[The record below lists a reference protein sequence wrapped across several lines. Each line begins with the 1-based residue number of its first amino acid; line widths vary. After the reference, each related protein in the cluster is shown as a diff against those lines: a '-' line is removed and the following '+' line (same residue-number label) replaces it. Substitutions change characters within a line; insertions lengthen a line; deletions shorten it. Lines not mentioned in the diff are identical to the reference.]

1 MIKKN
6 ILLLLAATSALILP
20 TAQASDWGGIH
31 DFILKYT
38 LNEKWAIYNRYESIS
53 RDDFSDTYFGLA
65 DLGLA
70 YKFDAH
76 WTGSAYYRQCWLQSA
91 STGDWGTE
99 HRPLLELNYGAK
111 FSDIAFSNRS
121 RLEFRIYEGDKE
133 DDMRYRNR
141 TRLDMPWDIVGIKP
155 YLEEELFFT
164 DNSDGFLDQNWLTA
178 GVYYKW
184 SHAKLRL
191 GYRWQTKNNGTGSW
205 KSKNLLATN
214 LMFFF

>member
-1 MIKKN
+1 MLKK
-6 ILLLLAATSALILP
+6 LLLLLIAATALNLP

-31 DFILKYT
+31 DFILKFSI
-38 LNEKWAIYNRYESIS
+38 NEKWAIYNRYESIS
-53 RDDFSDTYFGLA
+53 RDNFSDTYFGLA

-70 YKFDAH
+70 YKIDPH
-76 WTGSAYYRQCWLQSA
+76 WTVSGYYRQCWAQSA
-91 STGDWGTE
+91 VTGDWATE
-99 HRPLLELNYGAK
+99 HRPLVELNYGNK
-111 FSDIAFSNRS
+111 FKDMAFSNRS

-133 DDMRYRNR
+133 DDLRYRNR
-141 TRLDMPWDIVGIKP
+141 TRLDMPWGVVGIKP

-164 DNSDGFLDQNWLTA
+164 DNAEGFLQNNWLTA

-184 SHAKLRL
+184 SHAKLRV
-191 GYRWQTKNNGTGSW
+191 GYRWQASKVGNSW